1 MPQIETTPMNNST
14 VLRVYSEKD
23 EIDTQPEYQRNGD
36 IWNPEKRQLLI
47 DSILND
53 YDIPKIY
60 FHTLSKPRI
69 LPNDRKIIYSI
80 IDGRQRLE
88 SIWAFIDGKFPLA
101 DEFVYLK
108 DPSLKIAGFT
118 YNDIAKKYPKLKVR
132 FDGFVLPIV
141 LVKTDDIDLIEDMF
155 SRLNEAMPLNAAEK
169 RNAFGG
175 PMPKKIK
182 GLSGHKFFTS
192 KVKFKNNR
200 YQYNEVATRLL
211 FLENTIKSQKKIYDT
226 KKIYLDI
233 FVKSFKENPTLDANQ
248 LTNEVQRIL
257 NEMIDIYTDQDELLS
272 TQAVIPIYYL
282 LFRTAKKQGQLTNI
296 SRDKLVLFRDKVI
309 ENRKI
314 AEKDI
319 TKADYDLLEFNR
331 LSIQGTNDASSIRE
345 RLKIISN
352 FFNLVPLEF
361 E

>member
-1 MPQIETTPMNNST
+1 MPPIETNSMNNST
-14 VLRVYSEKD
+14 TLRVYSERD
-23 EIDTQPEYQRNGD
+23 EIDTEPEYQRKGD
-36 IWNPEKRQLLI
+36 IWNPEKRKLLI
-47 DSILND
+47 DSILNE

-69 LPNDRKIIYSI
+69 LPDGRKIIYSI

-88 SIWAFIDGKFPLA
+88 SIWEFIDGGFTLA
-101 DEFVYLK
+101 EDFVYLEN
-108 DPSLKIAGFT
+108 PSLKLAGFS

-132 FDGFVLPIV
+132 FDSFVLPIV
-141 LVKTDDIDLIEDMF
+141 LVKTDDIDLIEEMF
-155 SRLNEAMPLNAAEK
+155 SRLNEAMPLNSAEK

-182 GLSGHKFFTS
+182 DLSGHNLFKS

-200 YQYNEVATRLL
+200 YQYNEVSTRLL
-211 FLENTIKSQKKIYDT
+211 FLEDTIRRQKKIYDT

-233 FVKSFKENPTLDANQ
+233 FVKAFKENPTLDANQ
-248 LTNEVQRIL
+248 LTNEVQLIL
-257 NEMIDIYTDQDELLS
+257 NEMIYIYTDQDELLS
-272 TQAVIPIYYL
+272 TQSVIPIYYL

-296 SRDKLVLFRDKVI
+296 SREKLVLFRNKVI
-309 ENRKI
+309 ENRKT

-319 TKADYDLLEFNR
+319 TKADYELLEFNR

-345 RLKIISN
+345 RLRIICN
-352 FFNLVPLEF
+352 FFNLIPLEF
-361 E
+361 K